1 MHRSPNSDAM
11 RPRANKTG
19 STQSDPRWADV
30 LARNTQADGRF
41 VYAVRTTG
49 IYCRP
54 SCSARRPRPENVTF
68 HADAAAA
75 ERAGFRPC
83 RRCHPAAAT
92 QSTPHVAL
100 VARACR
106 EIERCDTIPSL
117 QTLAQAAGISPFHFH
132 RIFKAATGVTPRA
145 YAMAHRE
152 RRLRARLDPRQGSG
166 TVTEAIYDAGFN
178 SSTRAYAQAA
188 DILGM
193 TPSTWRAGGAATR
206 IRFAIARCT
215 LGALLIA
222 HSGRGLCAILLGDD
236 PEALLQDLQ
245 ARFSEAELIGGD
257 ADFERVIAQV
267 VAFVEAPQIGLD
279 LPLDIR
285 GTAFQRR
292 VWEVLRKLPAGTTAS
307 YAEIARRIGSPR
319 ATRAVASACAA
330 NALAVAIPCHRVVC
344 SDGSLSGYRWGIERK
359 RQLLAREAAAGAP
372 HAPRPTRPRTNV
384 PADRNSAGKRKR
396 D

>member
-1 MHRSPNSDAM
+1 M